1 MTSFSVLC
9 GRIAASFRFGIQ
21 SIKTSATDLR
31 NLENGVASGE
41 LLCLLLLLL
50 LTVVEEKL
58 AVDQRIGEVN
68 ESKTHRNPTKSQLTR

>member
-50 LTVVEEKL
+50 TVVEEKL